1 MSQINKHKIAI
12 ASSLYV
18 AIAILH
24 ICGLFFLN
32 KIAVISKPF
41 LMTTLVLV
49 YLFSVKKPNFW
60 YVSAL
65 FFSFWGDVLLL
76 FNNQFFVFG
85 LSSFLLAHIFY
96 IKITRDLIQKINI
109 KKLFISTL
117 PFALFSAYFLTLIY
131 DKLGD
136 MKIPVIFYT
145 GIISVFGSFTLL
157 NYLQKN
163 TTGNL
168 WLLLGSS
175 LFILSDSLIGLD
187 RFYLTND
194 NFQIYIMI
202 TYILAQYLI
211 CRSLIKNAYQE

>member
-1 MSQINKHKIAI
+1 M
-12 ASSLYV
+12 
-18 AIAILH
+18 
-24 ICGLFFLN
+24 
-32 KIAVISKPF
+32 
-41 LMTTLVLV
+41 
-49 YLFSVKKPNFW
+49 
-60 YVSAL
+60 
-65 FFSFWGDVLLL
+65 
-76 FNNQFFVFG
+76 
-85 LSSFLLAHIFY
+85 
-96 IKITRDLIQKINI
+96 QKINI

-168 WLLLGSS
+168 WLLLGLS